1 MKEEE
6 LEIIDVYK
14 LLGETRYKIRIKGT
28 KLVFNI
34 HANTGEEAIR
44 RVLSLIKK
52 TGLTDTVI
60 DKLRALRE
68 L

>member
-1 MKEEE
+1 MVKKED

-14 LLGETRYKIRIKGT
+14 LLGETRYKIRVKGT
-28 KLVFNI
+28 RLVFNV

-60 DKLRALRE
+60 ERLRSSS
-68 L
+68 

>member
-1 MKEEE
+1 MKEED

-14 LLGETRYKIRIKGT
+14 LLGETRYKIRVKGT
-28 KLVFNI
+28 RLVFNV

-60 DKLRALRE
+60 ERLRSSS
-68 L
+68 